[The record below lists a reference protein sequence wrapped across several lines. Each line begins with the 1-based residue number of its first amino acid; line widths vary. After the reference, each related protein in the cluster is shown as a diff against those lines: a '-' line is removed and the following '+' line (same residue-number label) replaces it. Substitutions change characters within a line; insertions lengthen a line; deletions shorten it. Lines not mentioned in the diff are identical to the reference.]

1 MFIHKHW
8 FYFEILMAETLTSH
22 CFEILMA
29 ETLNHYLKFLMAET
43 LTSHY

>member
-1 MFIHKHW
+1 
-8 FYFEILMAETLTSH
+8 MAETLTSH

-43 LTSHY
+43 LASHY